1 MLSIGT
7 TLREERLR
15 RGLSVDEVAAGTRIR
30 ARYLVAIEDERFGD
44 LPGSAYAP
52 VFIGTYARHL
62 GLDPHPLT
70 RAYRDHALVAEEAA
84 SEELP
89 VTRPGP
95 ALPRLPGTSQRAL
108 GRVVLGLC
116 GIALV
121 AVVVWL
127 VVRAGGGGPAPVT
140 PPAEPTVA
148 VHPPRARPAPARRAA
163 VWRFVGRGPVGTY
176 LEVRAGSHAGP
187 LLWRGHLASGGRV
200 RASAGGTLWVRI
212 GNPAGLR
219 LRLGGRTMPLPPGGP
234 NYRLRV
240 GRASPDAT
248 ASP

>member
-1 MLSIGT
+1 LLSIGT

-30 ARYLVAIEDERFGD
+30 ARYLVAIEDERFAD

-70 RAYRDHALVAEEAA
+70 RAYRDNVIGAEEAA
-84 SEELP
+84 PEEVP
-89 VTRPGP
+89 ATRSAPP
-95 ALPRLPGTSQRAL
+95 LPRLPGPSRRTL
-108 GRVVLGLC
+108 GRVVLALC
-116 GIALV
+116 GIAV
-121 AVVVWL
+121 IAVVAWL
-127 VVRAGGGGPAPVT
+127 VVRGGGGGGAPAT

-148 VHPPRARPAPARRAA
+148 VHPPRARPAPVREAA

-176 LEVRAGSHAGP
+176 LEVRTGSHAGP

-200 RASAGGTLWVRI
+200 RAPAAGTLWVRI
-212 GNPAGLR
+212 GNPAGVR
-219 LRLGGRTMPLPPGGP
+219 LRLGTRTTALPPGGP

-240 GRASPDAT
+240 GRASPDAA